1 MTRGSWS
8 GDPRLRRERR
18 VEFLGEQDGQAERT
32 FKSELRA
39 VFLRYP
45 KVERA
50 YLARIGF
57 SPRSQ
62 PSVAL
67 CICPSA
73 AELRDVVDEVQRS
86 FARLFAEEVELDIL
100 FPTRAE
106 EEDLRR
112 VCRAF
117 FEKRKGL

>member
-1 MTRGSWS
+1 MTHGKRS

-18 VEFLGEQDGQAERT
+18 VEYLGEQDGHVERALKSALQAT
-32 FKSELRA
+32 
-39 VFLRYP
+39 FLRYP

-62 PSVAL
+62 PSVGL
-67 CICPSA
+67 CLCPSA
-73 AELRDVVDEVQRS
+73 AESRDVVDEVQS
-86 FARLFAEEVELDIL
+86 TFARLFAEDVELDIL
-100 FPTRAE
+100 FPTQAE

-117 FEKRKGL
+117 FEKDGK